1 MTELI
6 KVSKDEKGNSAV
18 SARELHSV
26 LESKQEFAS
35 WIKNRI
41 EKYGFIE
48 NEDYARFDKVI
59 KTTGGRTIEYAL
71 TISAA
76 KELAMV
82 EGNDKGKQ
90 VRKYFI
96 ECEKELKAASKP
108 MSTLEMMRYSLTLLE
123 EQERRNAEIDKRMLN
138 LEARSNTSESGFYT
152 VMGYGTLIGRRVTIT
167 EAAIIGKKAA
177 AMSRGI
183 GVQIGT
189 TKDERFGK
197 VNIYHEDV
205 LAEAFMKD

>member
-6 KVSKDEKGNSAV
+6 KVSKDENGNSAV

-71 TISAA
+71 TLSAA

-96 ECEKELKAASKP
+96 ECERKLKESIKQLSPAEALAQSVALLVEQEKRISSVENDVKLLKAK
-108 MSTLEMMRYSLTLLE
+108 E
-123 EQERRNAEIDKRMLN
+123 
-138 LEARSNTSESGFYT
+138 NTSYSGFYT
-152 VMGYGTLIGRRVTIT
+152 ILGYSTIIGRKLTIT
-167 EAAIIGKKAA
+167 EAANLGKKAA
-177 AMSRGI
+177 IMSKSV
-183 GVQIGT
+183 GVQVGNT
-189 TKDERFGK
+189 PDVRFGR

-205 LAEAFMKD
+205 LAEVFK